1 MSQEDID
8 VFRKSADALNSGG
21 VEALLEF
28 CPEDVVWY
36 PFPDA
41 PESADGFHG
50 HDGIREVVG
59 GWTDSFDE
67 FTVAVGEIRDLGDSL
82 VALGE
87 IAGSIRGSDVP
98 VRQPMG
104 MIAWDF
110 RGGKFGPA
118 RSRFFPSW
126 EEALEAAGLRE

>member
-1 MSQEDID
+1 MSQENVD
-8 VFRKSADALNSGG
+8 VFRKLADALNLGG
-21 VEALLEF
+21 VEALLEL
-28 CPEDVVWY
+28 CPKDVVWY

-59 GWTDSFDE
+59 GWTDSFGE
-67 FTVAVGEIRDLGDSL
+67 FT
-82 VALGE
+82 
-87 IAGSIRGSDVP
+87 GSVRGSDVP

-110 RGGKFGPA
+110 RGGRLGPA

-126 EEALEAAGLRE
+126 EEAPRSSGAARVGGVAGERRGGEAFTDA

>member
-1 MSQEDID
+1 
-8 VFRKSADALNSGG
+8 
-21 VEALLEF
+21 LEF
-28 CPEDVVWY
+28 CPKDVVWY

-67 FTVAVGEIRDLGDSL
+67 FTVTVGEIRDLGDSL

-87 IAGSIRGSDVP
+87 IAGSVRGSDVP

-110 RGGKFGPA
+110 RGGRLGPA

-126 EEALEAAGLRE
+126 EEAPRNSGAARVGGVAGERRGGEAFTDA